1 MKDKIRGCILGA
13 IIGDVLGVPVEFYP
27 REKIKLNPV
36 TNMRSGGSHKQP
48 KGTWSDD
55 SSMILCTVDSL
66 LNGLDYEN
74 IGDNFCKWAQDG
86 YLTPHGKAFGIG
98 RGTLFSLGAIH
109 RGVKAVEAGQ
119 KQEKYNGNGSLMRI
133 IPIAFYIDKNKIDD
147 WYEIIKNLSSITHG
161 HPISYN
167 SCAIYTELIL
177 YLLRGMDKYD
187 AYNKVKNDGYCSMYI
202 EDNVI
207 DKFNRILQADLQNF
221 KEEDIKTT
229 GYVIDSLEAS
239 IWCFMNSSSY
249 KECVLKAVNLGGDTD
264 AIASIAGGMA
274 GIYYGF
280 ETIPE
285 EWINEIVRK
294 DDILILIDKFSKIY
308 GRELKNG

>member
-1 MKDKIRGCILGA
+1 
-13 IIGDVLGVPVEFYP
+13 
-27 REKIKLNPV
+27 
-36 TNMRSGGSHKQP
+36 
-48 KGTWSDD
+48 
-55 SSMILCTVDSL
+55 
-66 LNGLDYEN
+66 
-74 IGDNFCKWAQDG
+74 
-86 YLTPHGKAFGIG
+86 
-98 RGTLFSLGAIH
+98 
-109 RGVKAVEAGQ
+109 
-119 KQEKYNGNGSLMRI
+119 
-133 IPIAFYIDKNKIDD
+133 
-147 WYEIIKNLSSITHG
+147 
-161 HPISYN
+161 
-167 SCAIYTELIL
+167 
-177 YLLRGMDKYD
+177 MDKYD
-187 AYNKVKNDGYCSMYI
+187 AYNKVKNDEYCSMYI

-221 KEEDIKTT
+221 KEEEIKTT
-229 GYVIDSLEAS
+229 GYAIDSLEAS

-264 AIASIAGGMA
+264 TIASIAGGMA